1 MAHTKLYWLHAL
13 TPLHVGAGFGLGFI
27 DLPITREK
35 ITNWPIVPGSAIKGV
50 IADHYNASDS
60 ARTQGSLLAAAFG
73 RGGEEN
79 ANSGSLVFS
88 DARIVCL
95 AVPSLRGTF
104 AWVTSPLTLRRLR
117 RDMQAAGIA
126 PLPPEPWEVGE
137 DEAHIPQPLGT
148 PPAGSALSTRERKV
162 FLCELDLN
170 ARERREASAWA
181 ETLAKAVFP
190 GDAAWHSEFVKR
202 FAVVSGDTF
211 GFLSE
216 TGTEVTARVR
226 IDAENKTVKKGQL
239 WYEEYLPAESILAG
253 LAWCDK
259 VYASPGTG
267 EDALLATY
275 CASLPA
281 LQMGGKATT
290 GKGRVRFVTAAQQ
303 AAGGA
308 R

>member
-27 DLPITREK
+27 DLPIMREK

-50 IADHYNASDS
+50 MADYYKASDS
-60 ARTQGSLLAAAFG
+60 ARTKGSLLAAAFG

-95 AVPSLRGTF
+95 AVPSMKGTF
-104 AWVTSPLTLRRLR
+104 AWVTSKLALLRLR

-126 PLPPEPWEVGE
+126 PLPPEPWDVGE
-137 DEAHIPQPLGT
+137 DEAHIPQPQGT
-148 PPAGSALSTRERKV
+148 PAGSALNTREGKV

-170 ARERREASAWA
+170 AREKPAARAWA

-190 GDAAWHSEFVKR
+190 GDATWQAEFVKR
-202 FAVVSGDTF
+202 FTVVSGDTF

-216 TGTEVTARVR
+216 TGTEVNARVR
-226 IDAENKTVKKGQL
+226 IDEQNKTVKKGQL

-253 LAWCDK
+253 LVWCDK
-259 VYASPGTG
+259 VYGPPGTD
-267 EDALLATY
+267 EDALLAKY
-275 CASLPA
+275 CASLQT

-290 GKGRVRFVTAAQQ
+290 GKGRVRFVSAAQQ